1 MVSILRFV
9 PNCITALRIVG
20 TLTLV
25 FTKPLSLYF
34 YIVYTITGITDALD
48 GFIAR
53 KFNLTSKTGAL
64 LDSIADL
71 LFYAVMLVMIIPA
84 LLKVIPT
91 VMWYAGLVVLL
102 IRATAYICAAI
113 KFRRFAATHSI
124 FNKITGAAVFLI
136 PFILRLSFANPLL
149 WCVCAIGAASS
160 LHELIIFLGADTKK

>member
-1 MVSILRFV
+1 MDTIF
-9 PNCITALRIVG
+9 ITI
-20 TLTLV
+20 LV

-34 YIVYTITGITDALD
+34 YIVYTLTGITDALD

-84 LLKVIPT
+84 LLEVIPT

-102 IRATAYICAAI
+102 IRAAAYICAAI
-113 KFRRFAATHSI
+113 KFHRFAATHSI
-124 FNKITGAAVFLI
+124 FNKITGGAVFLI
-136 PFILRLSFANPLL
+136 PFILMLPFANWLL
-149 WCVCAIGAASS
+149 WFVCAIGVASS
-160 LHELIIFLGADTKK
+160 LNELIIFLGADSKEDLNKIVKIP